1 MHISDSAVTGLTG
14 LDLPPVIGHRGVA
27 GMAPENTLAALRRA
41 HALGCRWVEFDVR
54 LTGDGELIL
63 LHDDRLERTTNGC
76 GIARALSLSAIR
88 RFDAGSWFD
97 PAFAGERVP
106 TLAQAIAVL
115 SELELGANVELK
127 PNRGDAIET
136 GTVAADAVTRLWPAH
151 LPAPLISSF
160 VPDAIEAVRQR
171 APAIARGLLLR
182 SATGK
187 RWRRAEVLGC
197 ATVNVDH
204 RRLHPAVVAE
214 IRKAACSVLAYTVN
228 DEMRARELFEWGVSS
243 VFSDVPQMIFPQLP
257 VGPLRPEKP
266 PLLRLSS

>member
-1 MHISDSAVTGLTG
+1 
-14 LDLPPVIGHRGVA
+14 
-27 GMAPENTLAALRRA
+27 
-41 HALGCRWVEFDVR
+41 
-54 LTGDGELIL
+54 
-63 LHDDRLERTTNGC
+63 
-76 GIARALSLSAIR
+76 
-88 RFDAGSWFD
+88 
-97 PAFAGERVP
+97 
-106 TLAQAIAVL
+106 
-115 SELELGANVELK
+115 
-127 PNRGDAIET
+127 
-136 GTVAADAVTRLWPAH
+136 
-151 LPAPLISSF
+151 
-160 VPDAIEAVRQR
+160 VRQR

-214 IRKAACSVLAYTVN
+214 IRKAGCSVLAYTVN

>member
-14 LDLPPVIGHRGVA
+14 LDLPPVIGHRGAA

-54 LTGDGELIL
+54 LTRDGELIL
-63 LHDDRLERTTNGC
+63 LHDDRLDRTTNGC

-88 RFDAGSWFD
+88 RFDAGVWFD
-97 PAFAGERVP
+97 PAFAGERIP

-115 SELELGANVELK
+115 SELGLGANVELK
-127 PNRGDAIET
+127 PDRGDAVET
-136 GTVAADAVTRLWPAH
+136 GTVAADALTRLWPAH

-160 VPDAIEAVRQR
+160 VPDALEAVRQR

-182 SATGK
+182 SAAGK
-187 RWRRAEVLGC
+187 RWRCADALGC

-204 RRLHPAVVAE
+204 RHLHPAVVAE
-214 IRKAACSVLAYTVN
+214 MRKAGYSVLAYTVN
-228 DEMRARELFEWGVSS
+228 DEVRARELFEWGVSS

-257 VGPLRPEKP
+257 VGPSRPEKP
-266 PLLRLSS
+266 PLLRLPS